1 MNTEFIRNRT
11 TNFQDFLLELLADP
25 ESAKY
30 YLEISLEEYEEDRDT
45 EMLAHSIRNVVEA
58 QGCAEKLA
66 FRTNGSLRLL
76 YETLEAKHSPRL
88 DNLLEILSELG
99 FNTRIC
105 LERSVVQE
113 EVNAYTADMLSIE
126 EPSDSIT

>member
-1 MNTEFIRNRT
+1 MNTEFIHKRT
-11 TNFQDFLLELLADP
+11 TSFQDFLLELLADP

-30 YLEISLEEYEEDRDT
+30 YLEISLEDYEEDGDT

-58 QGCAEKLA
+58 QGGTEKLA
-66 FRTNGSLRLL
+66 SRTNGSLQAL

-88 DNLLEILSELG
+88 NNLLEILSGLG

-105 LERSVVQE
+105 LERSVLHE
-113 EVNAYTADMLSIE
+113 EVNAYTEDMLAIE
-126 EPSDSIT
+126 SGDSTV